1 MSRIIREAFDLWRD
15 CREDFD
21 TYREAAYARAVDA
34 TNGALLNDRGRRA
47 GIDGE
52 SLFMGPAVRALA
64 YASPELVEHWQVFPR
79 VTFDEFERQWMQ
91 AHEAEWRGAA

>member
-15 CREDFD
+15 CREEFD
-21 TYREAAYARAVDA
+21 AYREAAYARAVDA

-47 GIDGE
+47 GVDGE
-52 SLFMGPAVRALA
+52 SLFMGSLVRALA
-64 YASPELVEHWQVFPR
+64 YASPELVEHWQEFPR

-91 AHEAEWRGAA
+91 AREDEWAGAA